1 MPATNRDNAAPP
13 TSITIEQSGAFV
25 ETFELAPTGEGP
37 LSGLRFAVKD
47 LIDVAG
53 HETACGNPTWKATHP
68 PATVHAVCVEQ
79 LLAAGGRCAGKT
91 VTDELAFSLIGENHF
106 YGTPLNPRA
115 PNRVPGGSSSG
126 SASAVACELVDFAL
140 GTDTGGSVR
149 VPASN
154 CGIWGLRP
162 THGLISV
169 AGVMPFAPT
178 FDTVGILAKSAEVL
192 ARSASVLLPL
202 GPEGKAD
209 DSPTAIYLLRNAF
222 ELAAPEI
229 QTALQAPLEK
239 LRSLYGDRVRETSL
253 KESFIEPMNSSFE
266 IWMETYCVMQ
276 WGEINST
283 LGAWIAEAKP
293 KFGPMTAG
301 SFELAQKL
309 DRRRIPQAI
318 ARREQCFRQWHQ
330 FLGPR
335 DLLCIPTVPKPAP
348 LKGAKDLR
356 TGDYYRRLLSLTS
369 IAGLCRVPQ
378 VSMPLA
384 EAAVDEGTAPVGLSL
399 LACCCEDRFLLAT
412 AQQIAKA

>member
-1 MPATNRDNAAPP
+1 MP
-13 TSITIEQSGAFV
+13 SITVEQSGAFV
-25 ETFELAPTGEGP
+25 ETLDLAPTGEGP

-79 LLAAGGRCAGKT
+79 LLAAGARCAGKT

-126 SASAVACELVDFAL
+126 SASAVACGLVDFAL

-162 THGLISV
+162 THGMISV

-178 FDTVGILAKSAEVL
+178 FDTVGILASSAEVL
-192 ARSASVLLPL
+192 ARSGDVLLPP
-202 GPEGKAD
+202 GPEGKVED
-209 DSPTAIYLLRNAF
+209 TPTAIYVLRDAF
-222 ELAAPEI
+222 ALASPEI
-229 QTALQAPLEK
+229 QAALQDPLEQ
-239 LRSLYGDRVRETSL
+239 LRSVYGDRVRETTL
-253 KESFIEPMNSSFE
+253 KEMFIEPMNSSFE
-266 IWMETYCVMQ
+266 IWMETYCIMQ
-276 WGEINST
+276 WGEIAST

-293 KFGPMTAG
+293 KFGPMTAR
-301 SFELAQKL
+301 SFALAETL
-309 DRRRIPQAI
+309 DRRRMPQAI
-318 ARREQCFRQWHQ
+318 ARREQCFHQFHQ
-330 FLGPR
+330 FLGRR
-335 DLLCIPTVPKPAP
+335 DLLCIPTVTKPAP

-356 TGDYYRRLLSLTS
+356 SWGLLS
-369 IAGLCRVPQ
+369 
-378 VSMPLA
+378 
-384 EAAVDEGTAPVGLSL
+384 AAAW
-399 LACCCEDRFLLAT
+399 R
-412 AQQIAKA
+412 